1 MSKVEVK
8 ICGDMLT
15 FISAV
20 KYEQFE
26 KMQKYAPE
34 QAVAVDEDGN
44 ETFKLGFTPLS
55 TAEPTKFGF
64 DYNSV
69 NYDGKLMLQIPS
81 PIQAYHDDPEAEKQ
95 IIADRYA
102 YIINKVNSIE
112 SHILDTMS
120 EINAI
125 EDTVASSI
133 SVCGVHEAE
142 PNDEDYRESTSVVA
156 EEEDQ

>member
-1 MSKVEVK
+1 MSKVKIK

-26 KMQKYAPE
+26 KVQKYAPE
-34 QAVAVDEDGN
+34 KAVEVDENGN
-44 ETFKLGFTPLS
+44 EIFKLGFTPLL
-55 TAEPTKFGF
+55 TAEPTLFGF

-69 NYDGKLMLQIPS
+69 NYDGRMMLQIPS

-102 YIINKVNSIE
+102 WIINKVNSIE
-112 SHILDTMS
+112 THILDTMS
-120 EINAI
+120 EIDAI

-133 SVCGVHEAE
+133 SVCGTHAVE
-142 PNDEDYRESTSVVA
+142 PDEETATPFV

>member
-8 ICGDMLT
+8 ICGDMIT
-15 FISAV
+15 FISSV
-20 KYEQFE
+20 QYVQFE
-26 KMQKYAPE
+26 KICKYAPE
-34 QAVAVDEDGN
+34 KAVEVDENGN
-44 ETFKLGFTPLS
+44 EIFKLSFTPLS

-69 NYDGKLMLQIPS
+69 NYDGRMMLQIPS

-102 YIINKVNSIE
+102 WIINKVNSIE
-112 SHILDTMS
+112 TRILDTMS
-120 EINAI
+120 EIDAI

-133 SVCGVHEAE
+133 SVCGAHEAE
-142 PNDEDYRESTSVVA
+142 PNDAAPVA
-156 EEEDQ
+156 EEENQ